1 MSSFCIDRHRVMLE
15 CWESEPAARP
25 TFDWLHT
32 ELGAMCASWAHFEA
46 NLFAADAD
54 SSAEHSASST
64 AAVCCEESANVSA
77 TKRADASAS
86 AAASSRNVREE
97 QSAALQR
104 KLYCRLVS
112 PAAASAAAA
121 ATNYDNARLSHAYR
135 NLSPQNARQT
145 KDMGLF

>member
-1 MSSFCIDRHRVMLE
+1 MLE
-15 CWESEPAARP
+15 CWESEPTARP

-32 ELGAMCASWAHFEA
+32 ELGALCASWAHFEA
-46 NLFAADAD
+46 TLFAADADAD

-64 AAVCCEESANVSA
+64 GAVCCEESANVSA

-86 AAASSRNVREE
+86 AAPSSRNAREE

-104 KLYCRLVS
+104 TLYCRLVS

-121 ATNYDNARLSHAYR
+121 AANYDNARLSRAYR
-135 NLSPQNARQT
+135 NLPPPNARQT